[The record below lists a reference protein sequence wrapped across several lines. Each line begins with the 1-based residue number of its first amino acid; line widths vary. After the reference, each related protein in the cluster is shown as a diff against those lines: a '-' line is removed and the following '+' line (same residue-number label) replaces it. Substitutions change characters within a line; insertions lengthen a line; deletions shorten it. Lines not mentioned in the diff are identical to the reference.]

1 MNKHLL
7 RMYLFEPLMLLAVL
21 IAVCCYILKLRLKLT
36 YLALKLR
43 YTAFKVRRVLKQRR
57 DTLAENRVYRDRLQ
71 KIPEGVGRAHCFP
84 GFSWNVAHPNQPN
97 L

>member
-1 MNKHLL
+1 MTTMIFSSEPDTLSLL
-7 RMYLFEPLMLLAVL
+7 
-21 IAVCCYILKLRLKLT
+21 
-36 YLALKLR
+36 
-43 YTAFKVRRVLKQRR
+43 LKQRR